1 METGLWVCHH
11 RAFLPDSW
19 VSSGPWE
26 TGERGRLQEFSILK
40 YRVHST
46 LTWSFAFLAMNMHDS
61 PQAGRAVDWK
71 VFGDDLCEHFG
82 FSFTTLLS
90 HMLRMGNHIKKQA
103 CCLFRSKLLS
113 NDYASR
119 CFSTSIWSGRLSL
132 KHMSLQ
138 SCSPSSHQKSRQVNI
153 CICHIAKLVDS
164 RWDGDVEVRTAR
176 LLFLWP
182 AVTQACIYPDGCY
195 LVQRKTM
202 TELWA
207 VSVI

>member
-1 METGLWVCHH
+1 MEIGLWVCHH

-26 TGERGRLQEFSILK
+26 TGEKGRLQELSILK
-40 YRVHST
+40 YRVQYLLNPSKSHLELCLPSNEHAHGQSSSRQSRG
-46 LTWSFAFLAMNMHDS
+46 LEGIW
-61 PQAGRAVDWK
+61 
-71 VFGDDLCEHFG
+71 DDLCEHFG

-119 CFSTSIWSGRLSL
+119 RFSISIWSGCLSL

-138 SCSPSSHQKSRQVNI
+138 SCSPSPHQKSRQVNI
-153 CICHIAKLVDS
+153 CICHFAKLLIQ
-164 RWDGDVEVRTAR
+164 DGMAT
-176 LLFLWP
+176 LKSGQHGSSSCGLLWP
-182 AVTQACIYPDGCY
+182 KLASTQMVA
-195 LVQRKTM
+195 T
-202 TELWA
+202 
-207 VSVI
+207 